1 MSGFSGKYYYA
12 MDEKGRLMIPAPFR
26 DIVFTSYKSAPR
38 LMVAN
43 SAFDSC
49 LNVYPLEEWQKL
61 EDKVRL
67 LPRSD
72 KSVRYFLRKVIASA
86 VETSLDRQG
95 RILVPSAH
103 RQDTGLDGEVVLVGQ
118 VEMIEIWSKSAW
130 AQETDSS
137 RVDRD
142 AVEAS
147 LSRYGI

>member
-1 MSGFSGKYYYA
+1 MPGFSGKYYYS

-26 DIVFTSYKSAPR
+26 EIIFANYSPK

-49 LNVYPLEEWQKL
+49 LNVYPLEEWVKL
-61 EDKVRL
+61 EEKVRG

-72 KSVRYFLRKVIASA
+72 RAVRYFLRRVIASA
-86 VETSLDRQG
+86 VESALDKQG

-103 RQDTGLDGEVVLVGQ
+103 RQDSGLDSEVVLVGQ
-118 VEMIEIWSKSAW
+118 VEMIEIWSKPGW
-130 AQETDSS
+130 QQETDAS
-137 RVDRD
+137 RVDRVAFED
-142 AVEAS
+142 S

>member
-1 MSGFSGKYYYA
+1 MSGFSGKFYYA

-26 DIVFTSYKSAPR
+26 DIVSTNYSPK

-61 EDKVRL
+61 VEKVRA

-72 KSVRYFLRKVIASA
+72 RSVRYFLRKVIASA
-86 VETSLDRQG
+86 VETAIDKQG

-118 VEMIEIWSKSAW
+118 VEMIELWSKSAW
-130 AQETDSS
+130 AQETDAS

-142 AVEAS
+142 TLEAS

>member
-26 DIVFTSYKSAPR
+26 DIVLANHSPR

-43 SAFDSC
+43 SAFDPC
-49 LNVYPLEEWQKL
+49 LNVYPLDEWQKL

-86 VETSLDRQG
+86 VETGLDKQG

-118 VEMIEIWSKSAW
+118 VEMIELWSKSAW

-142 AVEAS
+142 VLEAS